1 MHMSG
6 AGKHWYFVLLASC
19 GWWFLLFSYVF
30 LPSCK
35 TYLVLKT
42 LRRSGLAP
50 RSWYR
55 PGIGNTSHASISNTG
70 EVSVCFWLHTFERQG
85 GDWHFFTTGFGLKP

>member
-19 GWWFLLFSYVF
+19 GWWFLFLSPVF

-35 TYLVLKT
+35 TYLVLKP
-42 LRRSGLAP
+42 LRRSGLALP
-50 RSWYR
+50 SWSR
-55 PGIGNTSHASISNTG
+55 ARKEKPPTSASPALQKRWVPLPSH
-70 EVSVCFWLHTFERQG
+70 L
-85 GDWHFFTTGFGLKP
+85 

>member
-1 MHMSG
+1 MHESG

-19 GWWFLLFSYVF
+19 GWWFLLFSCVF

-50 RSWYR
+50 RSWCWAR
-55 PGIGNTSHASISNTG
+55 MGAPPRLASPALEKWVDASGFTPLSTMEVTG
-70 EVSVCFWLHTFERQG
+70 V
-85 GDWHFFTTGFGLKP
+85 FFVTGSGLKP